1 MVLCSV
7 TRRIYPNVDF
17 YNGLIYRAMG
27 FPTDMYPVLFV
38 LPLLAGWLAH
48 WNECQRRERVEF
60 FPSQSYAGRGTREF
74 REMSERNE
82 SGADIECTEQAR
94 GRRDAHREYSKE

>member
-1 MVLCSV
+1 M
-7 TRRIYPNVDF
+7 DF

-48 WNECQRRERVEF
+48 WEECQRRERVEF
-60 FPSQSYAGRGTREF
+60 FPSQAYAGRGTRPF
-74 REMSERNE
+74 QEMSERKE
-82 SGADIECTEQAR
+82 TGADIECTGTSAR
-94 GRRDAHREYSKE
+94 KRWEAHREYSKV